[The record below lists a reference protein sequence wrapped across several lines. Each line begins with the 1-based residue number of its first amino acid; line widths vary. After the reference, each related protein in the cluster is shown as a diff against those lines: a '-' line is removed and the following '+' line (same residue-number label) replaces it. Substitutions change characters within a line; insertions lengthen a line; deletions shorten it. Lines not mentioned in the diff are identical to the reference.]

1 MSKRRLTAL
10 FLSLA
15 AGMFPLS
22 AAHAMDGNT
31 IVIGCDGD
39 YKPYTYVASDG
50 TPNGTDVELA
60 REAFGRMGYDV
71 QFEAIVWENKDEY
84 LSSGEIDC
92 LWSGYTMSGRED
104 RYTWAGPY
112 MYSRQVA
119 VVRAD
124 SGITTLS
131 ELTGRRAAVQASTT
145 AERTLIER
153 KSGNVPEMGEIDCF
167 SSTSEVFAALR
178 KGYVDVIAG
187 HENVMRKLVRN
198 APDEYVVLSEPL
210 YVNELGVAFEK
221 DTHEEMAAEL
231 TAVLKEMTADGTAKA
246 IVESYGLDAES
257 ALGGIN

>member
-15 AGMFPLS
+15 ACVFPLS
-22 AAHAMDGNT
+22 AAYAMDGNT

-39 YKPYTYVASDG
+39 YRPYTYVGD
-50 TPNGTDVELA
+50 NGELTGADVELA

-71 QFEAIVWENKDEY
+71 RFEAIVWENKNDY
-84 LSSGEIDC
+84 LADGEIDC
-92 LWSGYTMSGRED
+92 LWSCYTMSEREEQ
-104 RYTWAGPY
+104 YTWAGPY
-112 MYSRQVA
+112 MYSHQIA

-124 SGITTLS
+124 SGITSLS
-131 ELTGRRAAVQASTT
+131 ELTGKRAAVQASTT
-145 AERTLIER
+145 AERTLLER
-153 KSGNVPEMGEIDCF
+153 KSENIPELGEIDCF

-187 HENVMRKLVRN
+187 HENVMRKLIRS
-198 APDEYVVLSEPL
+198 AQEDYLVLAEPL
-210 YVNELGVAFEK
+210 YVNEIGVAFQK

-246 IVESYGLDAES
+246 ILERYDLDAES
-257 ALGGIN
+257 ALEGE